1 MMTLHSLDYVIENV
15 IGPEIPYSRRT
26 LAENLRRGGK
36 FEGCARKLGNRWVF
50 TDEDIERF
58 KDRLLPNLDEP
69 EPVSQPARLPSGMS
83 PRSPRV
89 RGMAR
94 HHGGAA

>member
-1 MMTLHSLDYVIENV
+1 MSLHSLDYVIDKV

-26 LAENLRRGGK
+26 LAENLRRGGR

-50 TDEDIERF
+50 TDEDIQKF
-58 KDRLLPNLDEP
+58 KDRMLPNLDVDAAQQKP
-69 EPVSQPARLPSGMS
+69 QAPTRLPSGMS

-89 RGMAR
+89 RKASV
-94 HHGGAA
+94 

>member
-1 MMTLHSLDYVIENV
+1 MSLHSLDYVIDEV

-26 LAENLRRGGK
+26 LAENLRRGGR

-50 TDEDIERF
+50 TDEDIQRF
-58 KDRLLPNLDEP
+58 KDRLLPNLDED
-69 EPVSQPARLPSGMS
+69 EAELSAHAVRLPSGMS

-89 RGMAR
+89 RKSVAS
-94 HHGGAA
+94 

>member
-1 MMTLHSLDYVIENV
+1 MSLHSLDYVIHEV

-26 LAENLRRGGK
+26 LAENLRRGGR

-50 TDEDIERF
+50 TDEDIQRF
-58 KDRLLPNLDEP
+58 KDRLLPNLDED
-69 EPVSQPARLPSGMS
+69 EAELAAHAVRLPSGMS

-89 RGMAR
+89 RKSVAS
-94 HHGGAA
+94 

>member
-1 MMTLHSLDYVIENV
+1 MSLHSLDYVIDEV

-26 LAENLRRGGK
+26 LAENLRRGGR

-50 TDEDIERF
+50 TDEDIQRF
-58 KDRLLPNLDEP
+58 KDRLLPNLDED
-69 EPVSQPARLPSGMS
+69 ESEVAAHAVRLPSGMS

-89 RGMAR
+89 RKSVAS
-94 HHGGAA
+94 

>member
-1 MMTLHSLDYVIENV
+1 MSFHSLDYVIDKV

-26 LAENLRRGGK
+26 LAENLRRGGR

-50 TDEDIERF
+50 TDEDIQRF
-58 KDRLLPNLDEP
+58 KDRLLPSLDEP
-69 EPVSQPARLPSGMS
+69 ESKPVMPARLPSGMS

-89 RGMAR
+89 RNHYAN
-94 HHGGAA
+94 GGAA